1 MFCDNCAKQTAK
13 KLISIFSKNDGKI
26 EKELFQ
32 QMLQNSTTRFYQ
44 EERVWI
50 DGQIGLAQRHRYNT
64 PESKY
69 ISLPFS
75 SKQNTIVADC
85 RIDNREELAEKLAIS
100 EIQLA
105 ELADAHLILRAYE
118 KWGENCVLHLIG
130 DFAFA
135 IWDAEKETIFLAK
148 DPVGIKRLYYYDS
161 PEFFAFANSFTS
173 LLALP
178 QIPKEIDTL
187 TAYRFFARD
196 GVHGERTFV
205 EGVHSLLAGHSLTVN
220 KDKSELKQYWV
231 WEDQLQPLNLNS
243 EAEYVAEAQRLFE
256 QSVQA
261 RLRSNKPVA
270 SELSGGL
277 DCSGIISYVVGKIQP
292 KKTFHVFAN
301 VEKTPTDPNIINERN
316 HIDQVLEKFPQLIP
330 HFIDEDSHKNLE
342 KDMKEADQILGYPN
356 NTMLAIFGLPQMRE
370 MYKNDIGVLFS
381 GYGGD
386 QCVSY
391 RGDRDLHELIRQNE
405 WSQIIKAVRNPQH
418 QTAKY
423 KAKVVAEQLL
433 KPLFPETARK
443 WLRKKTAP
451 KIVKGRGSFLNPDF
465 SEKGKIAHERHTV
478 PTTSISQLERV
489 VHIGQLHTFHSFQAI
504 SDYHGAEHR
513 FPMLDVR
520 LLNLFAQIPVQM
532 RIKNGTQRYLY
543 RKVMEPYTPKQVTW
557 RKDKAGNIAPGV
569 KTAQKKQRK
578 VTAEEFLKLSE
589 KYDLSAVFQEE
600 EIEKWRKADAGASQ
614 PMSFYRFIDSISD

>member
-1 MFCDNCAKQTAK
+1 M
-13 KLISIFSKNDGKI
+13 LGIFSKKKQ
-26 EKELFQ
+26 EVEPTLLQ
-32 QMLQNSTTRFYQ
+32 EMLHNSTTRFHQ
-44 EERVWI
+44 EERVWM
-50 DGQIGLAQRHRYNT
+50 DEQIGLAQRHRYNT

-85 RIDNREELAEKLAIS
+85 RIDNREELAKKLAIS

-118 KWGENCVLHLIG
+118 KWGENCVLHLVG

-135 IWDAEKETIFLAK
+135 IWNAEKETVFLAK

-161 PEFFAFANSFTS
+161 PDFFAFANSFTS
-173 LLALP
+173 LLTLP
-178 QIPKEIDTL
+178 QIPKEVDKL
-187 TAYRFFARD
+187 TTYRFLSLG

-205 EGVHSLLAGHSLTVN
+205 EGIHSLLAGHSLRVN

-243 EAEYVAEAQRLFE
+243 EAEYIAEAQRLFE

-261 RLRSNKPVA
+261 RLRSDRPVA

-277 DCSGIISYVVGKIQP
+277 DCSGIISYVAGKIQP
-292 KKTFHVFAN
+292 KKPFHVFAN

-330 HFIDEDSHKNLE
+330 HFIDEDSHEDLE
-342 KDMKEADQILGYPN
+342 EDTKKASQILGYPSN
-356 NTMLAIFGLPQMRE
+356 IMLAIYGLPQMRE
-370 MYKNDIGVLFS
+370 MQKNDIGVLFS

-391 RGDRDLHELIRQNE
+391 RGDRDLHELLRENE
-405 WSQIIKAVRNPQH
+405 WKQILKAIKYPQH
-418 QTAKY
+418 RTAKY

-433 KPLFPETARK
+433 KPLFPENVRS
-443 WLRKKTAP
+443 WLRNKTAP
-451 KIVKGRGSFLNPDF
+451 KILKERGSFLNPSF
-465 SEKGKIAHERHTV
+465 SEKGKIAHEEHTV

-532 RIKNGTQRYLY
+532 RINNGMQRYLY
-543 RKVMEPYTPKQVTW
+543 RKVMEPYAPKMVTW

-569 KTAQKKQRK
+569 KTAKQNQGK
-578 VTAEEFLKLSE
+578 VDLEEFCQLSN
-589 KYDLSAVFQEE
+589 KCDLSMIFKKK
-600 EIEKWRKADAGASQ
+600 EIEKWRRAEANPNQ
-614 PMSFYRFIDSISD
+614 PFSFYRFVDLLETKK